1 MPAPAFVNAPPL
13 PEITPANVVLAAAPA
28 VSVFVHVAEHNEM
41 DTPDPV
47 PEVAIDPTVSLL
59 FARLNVVLFAI
70 DTGDVSEMTPVAPKV
85 IAPAEM
91 VVVPV

>member
-1 MPAPAFVNAPPL
+1 VNAPPL

-70 DTGDVSEMTPVAPKV
+70 ETGDVSEITPAAPSVSVPAEIVVAPV
-85 IAPAEM
+85 
-91 VVVPV
+91 

>member
-1 MPAPAFVNAPPL
+1 VS
-13 PEITPANVVLAAAPA
+13 AAAPA
-28 VSVFVHVAEHNEM
+28 VRVFVHVPEHNAILTLEPS
-41 DTPDPV
+41 PD
-47 PEVAIDPTVSLL
+47 VAIDPTVSLL

-70 DTGDVSEMTPVAPKV
+70 DTGDVSEMTPVAPNV